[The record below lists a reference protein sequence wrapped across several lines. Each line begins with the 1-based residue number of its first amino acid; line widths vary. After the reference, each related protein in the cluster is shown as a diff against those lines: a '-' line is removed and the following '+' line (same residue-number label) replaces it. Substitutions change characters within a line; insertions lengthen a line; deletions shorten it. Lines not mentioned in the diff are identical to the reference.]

1 MKLLL
6 MAHILGVTVWVG
18 GMFFAYMALR
28 PASVELL
35 ETPERLILWNGVLR
49 RFLSWVWVAVL
60 LILVSGLGMIM
71 LLGGF
76 AKVLWPIHLMFA
88 LGVIMMLIFGHIYFA
103 GYARLKRYVEGREWP
118 AAGKALI
125 QVRMLVGMNLI
136 IGLVTIVIATLGA
149 MHH

>member
-1 MKLLL
+1 MKWLL
-6 MAHILGVTVWVG
+6 MAHLLGSTVWVG
-18 GMFFAYMALR
+18 GMFFAFMALR

-60 LILVSGLGMIM
+60 LILASGLGMIM
-71 LLGGF
+71 MLGGF
-76 AKVLWPIHLMFA
+76 AKVAWPIHLMFA

-103 GYARLKRYVEGREWP
+103 GYARLKRYVSGREWP

-136 IGLVTIVIATLGA
+136 LGLLTIVIATLGS

>member
-1 MKLLL
+1 MKWLL
-6 MAHILGVTVWVG
+6 MAHLLGSTVWVG
-18 GMFFAYMALR
+18 GMFFAFMALR

-60 LILVSGLGMIM
+60 LILASGLGMIM
-71 LLGGF
+71 ILGGF
-76 AKVLWPIHLMFA
+76 AKVAWPIHIMFA

-103 GYARLKRYVEGREWP
+103 GYARLKRYVSGREWP

-136 IGLVTIVIATLGA
+136 LGLLTIVIATLGS

>member
-1 MKLLL
+1 MKWLL

-49 RFLSWVWVAVL
+49 RFLSWVWVTVL
-60 LILVSGLGMIM
+60 LILASGLGMIM
-71 LLGGF
+71 MLGRF

-88 LGVIMMLIFGHIYFA
+88 LGVIMMIFGHVYFA

-125 QVRMLVGMNLI
+125 QIRMFIGMNLI
-136 IGLVTIVIATLGA
+136 IGLVTIVLATLGS